1 VGVDLISDGHE
12 QLAGELQWRAVDQAG
27 WHGVPLAPGDN
38 DRWHARF
45 APRRVGLHEFR
56 GAAPGARRRAPI
68 EAALSMLNGGPA
80 PADAV

>member
-38 DRWHARF
+38 DRWHAR
-45 APRRVGLHEFR
+45 RRQAR
-56 GAAPGARRRAPI
+56 GDARPSKRPC
-68 EAALSMLNGGPA
+68 PC
-80 PADAV
+80 